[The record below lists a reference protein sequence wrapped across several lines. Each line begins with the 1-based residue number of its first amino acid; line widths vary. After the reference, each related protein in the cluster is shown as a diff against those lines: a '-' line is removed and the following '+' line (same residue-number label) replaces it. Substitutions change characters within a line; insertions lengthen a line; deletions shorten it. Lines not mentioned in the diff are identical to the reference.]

1 MKKISIALLLLF
13 LVSACGAPAQDS
25 QIVLPQLLPT
35 ATAYIDPSYPSAE
48 ANVSTAQQTSAGIDV
63 RMNRAW
69 MEGKN
74 VNADVCFTLPDASDW
89 SIWAANLA
97 YNGIVLQEYGTTLIS
112 LQEPVDGQPGLRCD
126 TLTFVV
132 APDADLTSATINI
145 DAIAAPP
152 LPGDYCDLYLPKIQQ
167 AMLER
172 GTGVSVDC
180 VDVNGALTMQILGK
194 PAEMSQE
201 QAEQLVYSDEFYT
214 VRGPWSFSFN
224 LSQ

>member
-1 MKKISIALLLLF
+1 MKKLSIALLLLV
-13 LVSACGAPAQDS
+13 LVSACAPAQDS
-25 QIVLPQLLPT
+25 QVVLPQLLPA
-35 ATAYIDPSYPSAE
+35 ATAYIDSSYPTTE
-48 ANVSTAQQTSAGIDV
+48 ANVSAAQQTAAGIDV

-74 VNADVCFTLPDASDW
+74 VNAEVCFSLPDASDW

-97 YNGIVLQEYGTTLIS
+97 YSGIVLQEYGTTLLSI
-112 LQEPVDGQPGLRCD
+112 QEPVNGLPGTRCD
-126 TLTFVV
+126 ILTFVV

-145 DAIAAPP
+145 DAIAVPP
-152 LPGDYCDLYLPKIQQ
+152 QPSDYCDIYLPKIQQ
-167 AMLER
+167 SMLER
-172 GTGVSVDC
+172 GTGVTVDC

-194 PAEMSQE
+194 PSEMSQE